1 MKEQCRRD
9 AERHEVRERVELAA
23 EGAAAP
29 AAAGEIP
36 VDRVEHRC
44 DRDRDERRAE
54 AAVGDE
60 HQRHDT
66 GDEARARHDVREIEE
81 LPHADAPMAT

>member
-1 MKEQCRRD
+1 MQEQCRRD
-9 AERHEVRERVELAA
+9 PERHEVGERVELAA

-36 VDRVEHRC
+36 VDRVEHR
-44 DRDRDERRAE
+44 RDGDGDERPAE

-66 GDEARARHDVREIEE
+66 GHEARARHDVREIDE
-81 LPHADAPMAT
+81 LPHAGAPLAT

>member
-9 AERHEVRERVELAA
+9 PERHEVGERVELAA

-29 AAAGEIP
+29 AAAREIP
-36 VDRVEHRC
+36 VDGVEHRC
-44 DRDRDERRAE
+44 DRDGGERPAE

-66 GDEARARHDVREIEE
+66 GREARARDDVREIDE
-81 LPHADAPMAT
+81 LPHAGAPTAT

>member
-1 MKEQCRRD
+1 VKEQGRRD
-9 AERHEVRERVELAA
+9 PEGDEVRERVELAA

-29 AAAGEIP
+29 AAAREIP
-36 VDRVEHRC
+36 VDGVEHRC
-44 DRDRDERRAE
+44 DRDGGERPAE

-66 GDEARARHDVREIEE
+66 GREARARDDVREIDE
-81 LPHADAPMAT
+81 LPHAGAPVAT